1 MKPVVS
7 VIMPA
12 FKAEKYI
19 SKSIESV
26 LAQSFSDWELIV
38 VDDGSPDDLA
48 SVVRKY
54 AAQDARIRLISQEN
68 QGACGA
74 RNRGIR
80 EADGKYVAF
89 LDSDDVW
96 LPDFLQKMVDEAE
109 NKEAL
114 FVYCGSMI
122 ENKDGKIRR
131 LGFPYARKN
140 VLKKFVFSEQIFHI
154 CGILIDRSTLLEARI
169 EFPEATRFSEDIEFI
184 IKVLTLVGSQVGVV
198 PVELFKYCYQVGSVT
213 HEKWSRAHEDTV
225 SVLGRS
231 ADFIEIR
238 YTGDDKP
245 EILAELAR
253 NQATQMAR
261 TLWGSILRGD
271 DEFSH
276 YLVAEYPGVIRRSG
290 RKIGHTVKLWFARK
304 PCLWGVI
311 RLLNGK

>member
-1 MKPVVS
+1 MCKVS

-19 SKSIESV
+19 SKSIKSV
-26 LAQSFSDWELIV
+26 LAQPFSDWELIV

-48 SVVRKY
+48 SVVKKY
-54 AAQDARIRLISQEN
+54 VSQDLRIRLISQEN

-74 RNRGIR
+74 RNRGVR
-80 EADGKYVAF
+80 EATGKYVTF
-89 LDSDDVW
+89 LDSDDIW
-96 LPDFLQKMVDEAE
+96 LPDFLQKMVAEAE
-109 NKEAL
+109 SKEAL

-154 CGILIDRSTLLEARI
+154 CGILIDRATLLEAGI
-169 EFPEATRFSEDIEFI
+169 EFSLGARFSEDIEFI
-184 IKVLTLVGSQVGVV
+184 IKVLTMVGSQVGVV
-198 PVELFKYCYQVGSVT
+198 PAELFKYCYQADSVT
-213 HEKWSRAHEDTV
+213 HEKWSRAHEDTI
-225 SVLGRS
+225 SALGRA
-231 ADFIEIR
+231 ADFIEVH

-253 NQATQMAR
+253 NQVTQMAR
-261 TLWGSILRGD
+261 TLWGSILSGD

-276 YLVAEYPGVIRRSG
+276 YLVAEYPKVIRRSG

-304 PCLWGVI
+304 PCLWNLI